1 MELNCII
8 IDDDKKTVEILRN
21 YMAEVPCLRLKGC
34 CNNAIEAIRFLQQ
47 NSIQLAFINL
57 RLQEM
62 SGVEFSSM
70 LPHDAMKI
78 FMTDDRALAIEG
90 YKANA
95 IDCLLKPISKPA
107 FIEDMGKVQE
117 ICEQREENQGLRKDR
132 FLFVK
137 SDYKVVRLDFDN
149 IVYIEGVKDYVKFH
163 LDNEDTPVLSLM
175 NMKKLEHQMTG
186 NEFLRVHRSY
196 IANMRKVKR
205 IERMKLI
212 FNTGSIP
219 ISESYK
225 EDVLGYI
232 DSHSIM

>member
-1 MELNCII
+1 M
-8 IDDDKKTVEILRN
+8 
-21 YMAEVPCLRLKGC
+21 
-34 CNNAIEAIRFLQQ
+34 
-47 NSIQLAFINL
+47 
-57 RLQEM
+57 
-62 SGVEFSSM
+62 
-70 LPHDAMKI
+70 
-78 FMTDDRALAIEG
+78 
-90 YKANA
+90 
-95 IDCLLKPISKPA
+95 
-107 FIEDMGKVQE
+107 
-117 ICEQREENQGLRKDR
+117 
-132 FLFVK
+132 
-137 SDYKVVRLDFDN
+137 
-149 IVYIEGVKDYVKFH
+149 KFH